1 MTIVNHLEKH
11 RITQKKRNSKNE
23 RENIMSAINFDDL
36 KDYTDW
42 FVKIASFTV
51 IPAIMWI
58 STINSTTSNQEVKIK
73 MLEDKITSLE
83 NQSLSRIKAIEENVL
98 HLTKIMETNSAKLE
112 SLTSVLTQQNNLLQE
127 TRNDIRAINVK
138 LYNTPNTYP
147 PYLQHLQGN

>member
-1 MTIVNHLEKH
+1 MSTITFN
-11 RITQKKRNSKNE
+11 
-23 RENIMSAINFDDL
+23 DL
-36 KDYTDW
+36 KAYTDW

-58 STINSTTSNQEVKIK
+58 ISINSTTSNQEVKIR

-98 HLTKIMETNSAKLE
+98 HLTKIMENNSAKLE

-138 LYNTPNTYP
+138 LYNTPNIYTP
-147 PYLQHLQGN
+147 N